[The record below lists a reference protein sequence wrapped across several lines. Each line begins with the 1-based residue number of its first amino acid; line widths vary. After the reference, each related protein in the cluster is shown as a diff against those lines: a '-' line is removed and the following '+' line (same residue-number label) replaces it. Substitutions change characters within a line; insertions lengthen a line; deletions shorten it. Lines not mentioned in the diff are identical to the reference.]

1 MIFAE
6 LFNNLLGIFTRNDN
20 SKYVLKKAGKD
31 LSTRLPFQSNYSPFK
46 LNQTYHIRPIAVQE
60 MQSL

>member
-20 SKYVLKKAGKD
+20 SKYVLKKLVKIYLRD
-31 LSTRLPFQSNYSPFK
+31 YPSSLIPHLLSK
-46 LNQTYHIRPIAVQE
+46 I
-60 MQSL
+60 